1 MPLRLATLKPF
12 PLPLDPHFWGDK
24 GLRQT
29 LAGARDGTGGETMRA
44 LLARPRRKVIG
55 LWSLVATLLISAS
68 AQPTAYGLDFPQ
80 STRLVLPEA
89 TNLKS
94 SMVDLSEGA
103 PLFAQLDFSQS
114 LFASE
119 MALVASVTRQVEIA
133 RTPNGAKYVA
143 RQIMQT
149 EYNWGKYQFAC
160 LNNLWTKESN
170 WNYKARN
177 PRTGAHGIPQAYPAN
192 RMEIISSDWRK
203 NPVTQMRWGL
213 RYIEIR
219 YDNPCRAWSKFK
231 RSNYY

>member
-1 MPLRLATLKPF
+1 
-12 PLPLDPHFWGDK
+12 
-24 GLRQT
+24 
-29 LAGARDGTGGETMRA
+29 MRELTA
-44 LLARPRRKVIG
+44 KPRRKVRRQVVG
-55 LWSLVATLLISAS
+55 LWSLVATLLILAS

-89 TNLKS
+89 TDLKS
-94 SMVDLSEGA
+94 SLVDLSEGA
-103 PLFAQLDFSQS
+103 PLFAQLDFSRS

-149 EYNWGKYQFAC
+149 EYNWGKTQFAC

-177 PRTGAHGIPQAYPAN
+177 PRSGAHGIPQALPAN

-219 YDNPCRAWSKFK
+219 YESPCRAWSKFK